1 MGVGVRR
8 RLSLVSFGCHVDLH
22 GPTNKK
28 LAGHLLMGVSLLVV
42 AGAFHFVAAA
52 GAAAAAVVVV
62 AVFSIFIGR
71 SRHPV
76 TAETAIPDAIPA
88 GCGAQYGA
96 RVVNHGRRDLWPV
109 MKRRGFR
116 AWLVCCGWFLF
127 SFFFFPFG
135 GPFVAARV
143 VDLRLRNA
151 QLVCPRL
158 FSFPSSPLRLF
169 GSVTFKNRMR
179 PPHSHQYDCL
189 RLLE

>member
-1 MGVGVRR
+1 MGVRR

-28 LAGHLLMGVSLLVV
+28 LAGHLLIGVSLLV
-42 AGAFHFVAAA
+42 AAIAFHFVAAA
-52 GAAAAAVVVV
+52 AAAAAAVVVV

-116 AWLVCCGWFLF
+116 AWLVCCGWVLF
-127 SFFFFPFG
+127 SFFFFLL
-135 GPFVAARV
+135 V
-143 VDLRLRNA
+143 VL
-151 QLVCPRL
+151 
-158 FSFPSSPLRLF
+158 SWPLEWRIF
-169 GSVTFKNRMR
+169 ASVTPNLSVRDCFHFHPRRCDYLDPSRSKIVCDHPTVISMTV
-179 PPHSHQYDCL
+179 YDS
-189 RLLE
+189 